1 MKSGL
6 VSLLANESTISAIV
20 SSRIYVSKAPQG
32 ATLPHI
38 VITQIGAEAN
48 QTLDGTT
55 GLRFVDFDIDCKDD
69 RSVGAETLGDA
80 VRVFIDDASGTAG
93 SQTIKAVLLN
103 DESTDYEPPVDGS
116 DKGVHV
122 VLLDVTIQYVP
133 V

>member
-6 VSLLANESTISAIV
+6 VSLLANESTISDIV
-20 SSRIYVSKAPQG
+20 STRIYISKAPQT
-32 ATLPHI
+32 ADLPHI
-38 VITQIGAEAN
+38 VITQIGSNEN

-55 GLRFVDFDIDCKDD
+55 GLRFVDFDIDCKAE
-69 RSVGAETLGDA
+69 RSVGAETLGNA
-80 VRVFIDDASGTAG
+80 VRVFMDDASGTAG
-93 SQTIKAVLLN
+93 SQTIDAVLMN

-133 V
+133 A